1 MESPK
6 IDRRKFLTG
15 ALATGAATALGAI
28 GLTGCSPQASE
39 NDKESTA
46 STADQASSTPSPAD
60 WLGEAP
66 AITDEGCSETIDT
79 DVLVVGAGCS
89 GWFAACAAAEQGANV
104 LLIEKYE
111 TGAGVRGSALGAI
124 DSRKQKEAGVTIDK
138 EELLNDYARYACNQ
152 NNMDLVRLW
161 ADNSGEALDWYCD
174 RVDGVKD
181 IQVDLEYNMPSEDL
195 RYKAYPTGHGTIIMR
210 EEMGK
215 DNRSCEATTVEVLTE
230 YFLSF
235 AGAKLMY
242 ETGMD
247 RLIQNEDGAVV
258 GAYAS
263 TSDGTRMRINAK
275 NGVIVATGGYA
286 NNFAM
291 YEALQGELVK
301 SLVGV
306 VPFANFNAQG
316 EGIKACMWAG
326 ARFDDVKTTM
336 VFDRGI
342 MKPDQEIGHPFDMDF
357 DYFQFATQ
365 PFLKV
370 DSVGNRICNESSP
383 YDYVVH
389 AASMKGNRAWYPVW
403 DANWKEDVHRFHTVG
418 CSTLEIREGG
428 NILDP
433 VNLDGTEANIE
444 ANIEAGKV
452 VKADTIEELAEKLG
466 FDVDAFKKTVDTYN
480 SLYDAQEDTQYGKE
494 AFRLSEMRT
503 APFYGVKIGGLALCT
518 LDGIKINTDFQ
529 ALNEKNE
536 PIEGL
541 YVIGN
546 DSGSYY
552 AHTYPNLGA
561 GSNAGR
567 CATFGRMCGKA
578 LASKNNA

>member
-1 MESPK
+1 MESLNM
-6 IDRRKFLTG
+6 DRRKFLTG
-15 ALATGAATALGAI
+15 ALATGAVTALGAI

-39 NDKESTA
+39 SGKEDVAAGT
-46 STADQASSTPSPAD
+46 DQAPAAASATD

-66 AITDEGCSETIDT
+66 AITDADCSETIDT

-89 GWFAACAAAEQGANV
+89 GWFAACAAAEEGANV

-111 TGAGVRGSALGAI
+111 TGAGVRGSALGAV
-124 DSRKQKEAGVTIDK
+124 DSRKQKEAGATIDK
-138 EELLNDYARYACNQ
+138 EEILSDYARYACNQ
-152 NNMDLVRLW
+152 NDMDLVRLW
-161 ADNSGEALDWYCD
+161 IDNSGEAIDWYCD
-174 RVDGVKD
+174 RVDGVNN
-181 IQVDLEYNMPSEDL
+181 IQVDLEYNMPNEDL

-210 EEMGK
+210 DEMGK
-215 DNRSCEATTVEVLTE
+215 DNRNCEAATVEVLTE

-235 AGAKLMY
+235 DGAKLMY

-247 RLIQNEDGAVV
+247 SLIEENGAVV

-263 TSDGTRMRINAK
+263 TPDGTRMRINAK

-286 NNFAM
+286 NNFPM

-316 EGIKACMWAG
+316 EGIKACMWTG
-326 ARFDDVKTTM
+326 ARFDDQKTSM

-342 MKPDQEIGHPFDMDF
+342 MRPDQEIGHPFDMDF

-370 DSVGNRICNESSP
+370 DSQGNRFCNESSP
-383 YDYVVH
+383 YDYLVH
-389 AASMKGNRAWYPVW
+389 AASMRGNRAWYPVW

-428 NILDP
+428 NLLDP

-466 FDVDAFKKTVDTYN
+466 FDVDTFTKTIDEYN
-480 SLYDAQEDTQYGKE
+480 SLYDAQNDTQYGKE

-503 APFYGVKIGGLALCT
+503 APFYGVKMGGLALCT

-529 ALNEKNE
+529 ALNENND

-541 YVIGN
+541 YVVGN

-578 LASKNNA
+578 LANK

>member
-1 MESPK
+1 MESLNM
-6 IDRRKFLTG
+6 DRRKFLTG
-15 ALATGAATALGAI
+15 ALATGAVTALGAI

-39 NDKESTA
+39 SGKEDVAAGT
-46 STADQASSTPSPAD
+46 DQAPAATSATD

-66 AITDEGCSETIDT
+66 AITDADCSETIDT

-89 GWFAACAAAEQGANV
+89 GWFAACAAAEEGANV

-111 TGAGVRGSALGAI
+111 TGAGVRGSALGAV
-124 DSRKQKEAGVTIDK
+124 DSRKQKEAGATIDK
-138 EELLNDYARYACNQ
+138 EEILNDYARYACNQ
-152 NNMDLVRLW
+152 NDMDLVRLW
-161 ADNSGEALDWYCD
+161 IDNSGEAIDWYCD
-174 RVDGVKD
+174 RVDGVNN
-181 IQVDLEYNMPSEDL
+181 IQVDLEYNMPNEDL

-210 EEMGK
+210 DEMGK
-215 DNRSCEATTVEVLTE
+215 DNRNCEAATVEVLTE

-235 AGAKLMY
+235 DGAKLMY

-247 RLIQNEDGAVV
+247 SLIEENGAVV
-258 GAYAS
+258 GVYAS
-263 TSDGTRMRINAK
+263 TPDGTRMRINAK

-286 NNFAM
+286 NNFPM

-316 EGIKACMWAG
+316 EGIKACMWTG
-326 ARFDDVKTTM
+326 ARFDDQKTSM

-342 MKPDQEIGHPFDMDF
+342 MRPDQEIGHPFDMDF

-370 DSVGNRICNESSP
+370 DSQGNRFCNESSP
-383 YDYVVH
+383 YDYLVH
-389 AASMKGNRAWYPVW
+389 AASMRGNRAWYPVW

-428 NILDP
+428 NLLDP
-433 VNLDGTEANIE
+433 VNLDGTEANIG

-466 FDVDAFKKTVDTYN
+466 FDVDTFTKTIDEYN
-480 SLYDAQEDTQYGKE
+480 SLYDAQNDTQYGKE

-503 APFYGVKIGGLALCT
+503 APFYGVKMGGLALCT

-529 ALNEKNE
+529 ALNENND

-541 YVIGN
+541 YVVGN

-578 LASKNNA
+578 LANK

>member
-1 MESPK
+1 MESLNM
-6 IDRRKFLTG
+6 DRRKFLTG
-15 ALATGAATALGAI
+15 ALATGAVTALGAI

-39 NDKESTA
+39 SGKDDAVA
-46 STADQASSTPSPAD
+46 SADQASDAPSATD

-66 AITDEGCSETIDT
+66 AITDADCSETIDT

-89 GWFAACAAAEQGANV
+89 GWFAACAAAEEGANV

-124 DSRKQKEAGVTIDK
+124 DSRKQKEAGIAIDK
-138 EELLNDYARYACNQ
+138 EEILNDYARYACNQ
-152 NNMDLVRLW
+152 NDMDLVRLW
-161 ADNSGEALDWYCD
+161 IDNSGEAIDWYCD
-174 RVDGVKD
+174 RVDGVND
-181 IQVDLEYNMPSEDL
+181 IQVDLEYNMPSEEL

-210 EEMGK
+210 DEMGK
-215 DNRSCEATTVEVLTE
+215 DNRNCEAVTIEVLTE

-235 AGAKLMY
+235 DGAKLMY

-247 RLIQNEDGAVV
+247 SLIQENGIVV

-263 TSDGTRMRINAK
+263 TSDGAHLRINAK

-286 NNFAM
+286 NNFPM

-326 ARFDDVKTTM
+326 ARFDDQKTTM

-342 MKPDQEIGHPFDMDF
+342 MRPDQEIGHPFDMDF

-370 DSVGNRICNESSP
+370 DSRGNRFCNESSP

-389 AASMKGNRAWYPVW
+389 AASMRGNRAWYPVW

-428 NILDP
+428 NLLDP

-466 FDVDAFKKTVDTYN
+466 FNVSTFKKTVEDYN
-480 SLYDAQEDTQYGKE
+480 SLYDAQKDTLYGKE

-529 ALNEKNE
+529 ALNENND

-546 DSGSYY
+546 DSGGYY

-578 LASKNNA
+578 LANK